1 VVETYVLR
9 PDNPIEYRG
18 NKPVQLRI
26 FILNGQHVEQSGG
39 SSEKTTMIESVNL
52 VGDNTEMY
60 IEAIRADQGRSL
72 YIFYSNDEHL
82 Q

>member
-18 NKPVQLRI
+18 NKPVQLGI

-39 SSEKTTMIESVNL
+39 LSEKTTMTESVNL

-60 IEAIRADQGRSL
+60 MEAI
-72 YIFYSNDEHL
+72 
-82 Q
+82 